1 MSFNLSLRKAFVVAL
16 AGLGLSAMAY
26 NVSSE
31 PQSKDVLFEEFTGV
45 NCNNCPEGAEAIQK
59 LTKNNPGRIHTI
71 SIHAGPYT
79 PPRPD
84 FMSEAGTA
92 IYNQFGPVVSF
103 PSALMNRHKFQ
114 NSIVSQ
120 NAFWEGNV
128 NTIFQELA
136 PVNLWMEVRCDLDTR
151 KVIVDIEGYCTSNLT
166 NSGKAF
172 LSVAM
177 TQSGIKYYQ
186 KGAKDPDNYI
196 HNHMLRDFLTPTW
209 GDELSD
215 CFKGNY
221 FTKQYVYDLPEK
233 IGDVDVDPLKIEF
246 VAFVTADKDDVL
258 NSTSVEPTFVG
269 INVPMNVSF
278 TPYKIAMPSS
288 YAFDFIEFD
297 MTNKSAEEIT
307 SVVFEVTVNGNAT
320 RIPWEGSILPNGK
333 ESFNLPLDMTK
344 AELLDN
350 TYTVNCVEINGKEGL
365 FEGLNGTF
373 DYYAQPTSPR
383 IWVSIKTDE
392 SPESNRF
399 YIKDSKGEV
408 VKELGP
414 FTGGTA
420 LHDEVVELEKDQI
433 YCFEVTD
440 ADGNGLNNPD
450 GYVTIY
456 DMARN
461 TPKLLVNQ
469 SKISGYGWRFFFDT
483 SLPIIDPELAGVED
497 LVDNG
502 TLVSVEVFDLG
513 GRKLMNVSGDE
524 YNASRLPA
532 GLYILKLN
540 YEGTSEVRKVVVR

>member
-1 MSFNLSLRKAFVVAL
+1 MPTNVSLRIAIASFV
-16 AGLGLSAMAY
+16 AGATLSAAAY
-26 NVSSE
+26 NVTTE

-45 NCNNCPEGAEAIQK
+45 NCNNCPDGAEEIQK
-59 LTKNNPGRIHTI
+59 LTAGNPGRIHTI

-79 PPRPD
+79 PPRPN

-92 IYNQFGPVVSF
+92 IYNQFGPIVSF

-120 NAFWEGNV
+120 NAFWRNNV

-151 KVIVDIEGYCTSNLT
+151 KVIVDVEGYCTSNLT

-297 MTNKSAEEIT
+297 MTNRSAEEIT
-307 SVVFEVTVNGNAT
+307 SAVFEVTVNGNAT
-320 RIPWEGSILPNGK
+320 RIPWEGSIQPNGK
-333 ESFNLPLDMTK
+333 ESFNLPMDMTK
-344 AELLDN
+344 AELMDN
-350 TYTVNCVEINGKEGL
+350 TYTINCVEINGKEGL
-365 FEGLNGTF
+365 FEGLKGTF
-373 DYYAQPTSPR
+373 DYYAQPSSPR

-392 SPESNRF
+392 SPERNKF

-414 FTGGTA
+414 YTGGTA
-420 LHDEVVELEKDQI
+420 LHDEVVELEKDRI
-433 YCFEVTD
+433 YCFEVND

-450 GYVTIY
+450 GYITIY

-461 TPKLLVNQ
+461 NPKLLVTQ
-469 SKISGYGWRFFFDT
+469 SEITGYGWRFFFNT
-483 SLPIIDPELAGVED
+483 TLPIIDPELTAVEVIAED
-497 LVDNG
+497 AELLS
-502 TLVSVEVFDLG
+502 TEVFDLN
-513 GRKLMNVSGDE
+513 GRRLQTSGKDDL
-524 YNASRLPA
+524 NAGTLPA
-532 GLYILKLN
+532 GIYILKHN
-540 YEGTSEVRKVVVR
+540 YSTGSKTSKVVVR